1 MSFLHD
7 GFIARLLY
15 VLESYAGK
23 VTLQFDRLDLP
34 PPAGWQGKMQKLAG
48 AALTACSRAEQ
59 GPLQHLE
66 SCRTFATR
74 YTQPYFLLLDKPIW
88 YLITVLP
95 YDNLCRAVPCHS
107 AVLPSRRDETSLLRR
122 FPVLLFSVHPLRFSL
137 STSTRLVPIISYI
150 KCPKPSI
157 ASRLWPPCVTNFRAP
172 RSHHTVHQA
181 HELKL
186 IKKRDKLPSEAQTS
200 SVQEQ
205 PFPTERTYRFPSF
218 YVHLISC
225 CSILRYRPLASP

>member
-95 YDNLCRAVPCHS
+95 YDNLCRGLPCHS
-107 AVLPSRRDETSLLRR
+107 AVLAFATRRDEPPET
-122 FPVLLFSVHPLRFSL
+122 FPCLALQRPPASIFSIDLN
-137 STSTRLVPIISYI
+137 
-150 KCPKPSI
+150 
-157 ASRLWPPCVTNFRAP
+157 PPCPNYFIYKMPETLHRVPSLA
-172 RSHHTVHQA
+172 A
-181 HELKL
+181 L
-186 IKKRDKLPSEAQTS
+186 RDKLSCAPFTS
-200 SVQEQ
+200 
-205 PFPTERTYRFPSF
+205 
-218 YVHLISC
+218 H
-225 CSILRYRPLASP
+225 SPPGA